1 MHERLYFLVDW
12 LFADQRKLFFPS
24 SACNMKRFCKMSESV
39 IRNLKIKFSARLD
52 CRFAFKASAID
63 SSVVTKQDISKLKMH

>member
-1 MHERLYFLVDW
+1 MNGCISSLTGCLLTKESIFFL
-12 LFADQRKLFFPS
+12 S

-52 CRFAFKASAID
+52 CHCAFKASAID
-63 SSVVTKQDISKLKMH
+63 SSVVT